1 MARKKSYYDIRN
13 QANRIKK
20 ALAQRNGV
28 GNMTSAD
35 LNRYMR
41 VNEIAGTYLGKI
53 ASTKSFDKA
62 ERKET
67 AREYVRGVSKAAS
80 RKYSPKTY
88 MGMSNG

>member
-28 GNMTSAD
+28 GNMTQAD
-35 LNRYMR
+35 LNRYLR
-41 VNEIAGTYLGKI
+41 VSEIARVYAGNI
-53 ASTKSFDKA
+53 ESTKSFDKA

-80 RKYSPKTY
+80 RKYSQRTY

>member
-20 ALAQRNGV
+20 ALAQRNSV

-41 VNEIAGTYLGKI
+41 VNEIAGTYLGNI
-53 ASTKSFDKA
+53 SSTKSFDKA

-67 AREYVRGVSKAAS
+67 AHEYVKGVSKAAS
-80 RKYSPKTY
+80 RKYSQRTY
-88 MGMSNG
+88 MGMTNG